1 MTGQSQFKGRATVR
15 SRVKD
20 RAFPF
25 TPPIALLLL
34 IFYTPPMQLSTESSN
49 ARIDIIRT
57 ASLIALIG
65 NAILATLKIVVGNL
79 AGSLAVVGDGIDSST
94 DVAIAI
100 MSLFVAGI
108 ISRPADQGHPWG
120 RRSGGNHGHY
130 HPGVYSFFAGGQLI
144 LNALDTILSKKE
156 IPIPS
161 TPALIV
167 TIGSIIGKVA
177 LAYSQFFLGKKASSA
192 MLTANGKNM
201 LGDVMISSGVLL
213 GVGASI
219 LFRVGLIDS
228 IVAVFVGIWVIKT
241 SIGIFLEVNVELMDG
256 TDDTGPYSIVFE
268 AVRSIKGAGNPHRTR
283 MRKIAGLW
291 DIDID
296 IEVDPHLTVREAHRI
311 ATEVER
317 AIKFT
322 VDGVYDIM
330 VHVEPAGEGENHNEG
345 YGLSEAGIS
354 EAGIS
359 EKNPKTL

>member
-1 MTGQSQFKGRATVR
+1 
-15 SRVKD
+15 
-20 RAFPF
+20 
-25 TPPIALLLL
+25 
-34 IFYTPPMQLSTESSN
+34 MQVSTDSSN
-49 ARIDIIRT
+49 SRIDIIRT

-120 RRSGGNHGHY
+120 HGRAETMATTILAFIL
-130 HPGVYSFFAGGQLI
+130 FFAGGQLI

-156 IPIPS
+156 IPIPAA
-161 TPALIV
+161 PALMV
-167 TIGSIIGKVA
+167 TIGSIAGKVA

-201 LGDVMISSGVLL
+201 LTDVMISSGVLL

-228 IVAVFVGIWVIKT
+228 IVAVAVGIWVIKT

-256 TDDTGPYSIVFE
+256 TDDTGPYSMVFE
-268 AVRSIKGAGNPHRTR
+268 AVRSIPGAGNPHRTR

-296 IEVDPHLTVREAHRI
+296 IEVDSHLTIREAHHI

-317 AIKFT
+317 AIKAS

-345 YGLSEAGIS
+345 YGLSEAGMS
-354 EAGIS
+354 AASGSAGGMPTVGGSAVGMSTPGIS
-359 EKNPKTL
+359 EKKSKTL